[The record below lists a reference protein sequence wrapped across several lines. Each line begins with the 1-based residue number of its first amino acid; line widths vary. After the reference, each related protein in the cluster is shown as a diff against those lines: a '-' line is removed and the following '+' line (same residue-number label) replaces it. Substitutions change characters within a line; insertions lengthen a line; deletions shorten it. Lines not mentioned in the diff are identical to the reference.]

1 MYSDFILIQ
10 GVNTEVFLL
19 LSTCWPD
26 CRRERHHLAF
36 ELQFVLFR
44 IQSSDPNLYFQC
56 IRYRSNWIMERA
68 GFYLIGGGSLFRL
81 HASAQSRR
89 VFLLYFLVRSCLVH
103 CSKVL
108 VVFYSLH
115 SHTWRSDVC
124 VWIVFCLSGL
134 VWVWFEGRHIKE
146 QEVETRSHI
155 IAIQIPDMSVFPD
168 SDLSVLIA
176 FIYGGGWLSL
186 AAWSLNRRNL
196 LQHLKHLSHFLAC

>member
-1 MYSDFILIQ
+1 MERNIFPCWLIILQLTSYGYIQKMYSDFILIQ

-115 SHTWRSDVC
+115 IDTWSSDVC
-124 VWIVFCLSGL
+124 VWIVFCLSDL
-134 VWVWFEGRHIKE
+134 VW
-146 QEVETRSHI
+146 
-155 IAIQIPDMSVFPD
+155 
-168 SDLSVLIA
+168 IA
-176 FIYGGGWLSL
+176 FCRVVW
-186 AAWSLNRRNL
+186 
-196 LQHLKHLSHFLAC
+196 